1 MSTIPQNFNF
11 MDNKDLY
18 IRFLQLYSIRKESIL
33 QDLRN
38 ENLDTYK
45 WYFYTLGLATSR
57 MSSQLNSNQIQTVL
71 SEISSLSHPN
81 ISNIIK
87 LTNLTF
93 LKSLSAKR
101 LDSESCFHIS
111 SIFTQ
116 LLNDPNPIIKQQS
129 LETFDYFAHV
139 TKHEQIIVKAIGRQI
154 SLQQEYKNYVLK
166 ITNKDMSLVEFLKL
180 QLQESDN
187 LEQVSKKLKI
197 DYYAVINRIDKDVK
211 FLVDNLSLDFDRLSV
226 QNVNKL
232 NGIVSCLNNL
242 LEEKYKT

>member
-1 MSTIPQNFNF
+1 MN
-11 MDNKDLY
+11 NKDLY
-18 IRFLQLYSIRKESIL
+18 ERFLQLYSIRKESIL

-57 MSSQLNSNQIQTVL
+57 MSSQLHSNQIQTVL
-71 SEISSLSHPN
+71 NEISSLSQPN

-93 LKSLSAKR
+93 LNSLSAKR
-101 LDSESCFHIS
+101 LDSESCFYIS

-116 LLNDPNPIIKQQS
+116 LLNDPNPIIKQKS
-129 LETFDYFAHV
+129 LEIFDYFAHV
-139 TKHEQIIVKAIGRQI
+139 TKHEQIIVKAICRQT
-154 SLQQEYKNYVLK
+154 SLQQEYKNYVQK
-166 ITNKDMSLVEFLKL
+166 ITNKDMSLIEFLKL
-180 QLQESDN
+180 QKLQLQGDN
-187 LEQVSKKLKI
+187 LEQVSKKLKV

-232 NGIVSCLNNL
+232 NGIVNSLNNL
-242 LEEKYKT
+242 LEEKYKS